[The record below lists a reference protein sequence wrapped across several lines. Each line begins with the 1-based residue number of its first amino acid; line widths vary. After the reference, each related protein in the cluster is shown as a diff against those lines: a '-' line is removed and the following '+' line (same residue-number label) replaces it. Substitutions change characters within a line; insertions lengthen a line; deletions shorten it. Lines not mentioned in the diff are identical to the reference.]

1 MYHIILYYII
11 FILLYHIISYHI
23 TWIISY
29 HMNHI
34 ILCYIYLLILHYM
47 LHVTIVFSYIS
58 FYEHILNWY
67 VAYIIIII
75 IIIIYIYIHSIALDL
90 WGLINFID
98 TSFQVH
104 AKPQLPRSMTYLP
117 NATQTGEFCWQPEVP
132 DGCGM
137 SSGERQVL
145 QSHEFSEPKHPT
157 WKLWKLPSMV
167 GPVKGRLSSTWSL
180 NKGLLSRL
188 LIAGRTGEGGNKGMT
203 KIPWQSVETAP
214 FILLKGCFH
223 GPWQT
228 CHWFIDA
235 LFDVGQKH

>member
-1 MYHIILYYII
+1 
-11 FILLYHIISYHI
+11 
-23 TWIISY
+23 
-29 HMNHI
+29 MNHI

-75 IIIIYIYIHSIALDL
+75 IIIIYIHSIALDL

-104 AKPQLPRSMTYLP
+104 AKPQLRCSMTYLP

-137 SSGERQVL
+137 SSGERQVP

-180 NKGLLSRL
+180 NKGLLSRP

>member
-11 FILLYHIISYHI
+11 FILLYHIISYH
-23 TWIISY
+23 
-29 HMNHI
+29 MNHI
-34 ILCYIYLLILHYM
+34 ISYESYHIVLYLFVDITLYVTCYYRIFLYFVLWTYIKLICCIYNNNNY
-47 LHVTIVFSYIS
+47 Y
-58 FYEHILNWY
+58 
-67 VAYIIIII
+67 
-75 IIIIYIYIHSIALDL
+75 YIYIHSIALDL

-137 SSGERQVL
+137 SSGERQVP

-180 NKGLLSRL
+180 NKGLLSRP